1 MQFEPHDYQAH
12 TIRFIETHPVA
23 AVFLGM
29 GLGKTIITLTAINNL
44 IRDHFTVRRV
54 LIIAPLRVARD
65 TWPAELA
72 KWEHLQGLRMS
83 VMVGT
88 AAQREAALEADADVY
103 VINRENLPWLVDR
116 VGERRWPFDMVVID
130 ELSSFKS
137 HQSKRFRALK
147 KVRPRIDRIVG
158 LTGTPAPNSL
168 MDLWAPFRLLDGGR
182 RLGKFISHYQNHYFL
197 PDKRNGPQV
206 YTWKLRPGA
215 DVEIYSAIRDVTVS
229 MRTTDY
235 LTLPPLTV
243 TTRTVTM
250 GDKQRATYRRLRD
263 EMVAEIGGATIDA
276 GSAAVL
282 SGKLQQLASGA
293 IYTDDGQVVD
303 VHAAKLD
310 ALEDIIDA
318 ANGQTVLVAYW
329 FKHELDRL
337 TARFL
342 QGRELSTA
350 DDMADWCAGRIPV
363 GFIHPASAGHGLNLQ
378 SGGHHLVWLTL
389 PWSLELYEQTNARLF
404 RQGQDMPVSV
414 IRLVCEHTIDTQV
427 VRALEA
433 KDVTQSALVDAVA
446 ASIHESKE
454 PQHAV
459 D

>member
-1 MQFEPHDYQAH
+1 MYFEPHDYQAH
-12 TIRFIETHPVA
+12 TIDFIECNPVA

-29 GLGKTIITLTAINNL
+29 GLGKTIITLTAVNNL
-44 IRDHFTVRRV
+44 LRDFFAVRRV

-72 KWEHLQGLRMS
+72 KWDHLKGLRMS

-88 AAQREAALEADADVY
+88 AAQRENALAADADVY

-137 HQSKRFRALK
+137 HTSKRFRALK
-147 KVRPRIDRIVG
+147 KVRHRINRIVG

-168 MDLWAPFRLLDGGR
+168 LDLWAPFRILDGGR
-182 RLGKFISHYQNHYFL
+182 RLGKFITHYRNHYFL
-197 PDKRNGPQV
+197 PDKRNGPQI
-206 YTWKLRPGA
+206 YTWRLRPGA

-243 TTRTVTM
+243 TTRTVPM
-250 GDKQRATYRRLRD
+250 GAKQRATYRRLRD
-263 EMVAEIGGATIDA
+263 EMVATIGGAVIDA

-318 ANGQTVLVAYW
+318 ANGNTVLVAYW

-337 TARFL
+337 TARFP

-378 SGGHHLVWLTL
+378 SGGHNLVWLTL

-414 IRLVCEHTIDTQV
+414 IRLVCEHTIDAQV

-446 ASIHESKE
+446 AELTASR
-454 PQHAV
+454 ATRCA
-459 D
+459 

>member
-1 MQFEPHDYQAH
+1 MRFEPHDYQAH
-12 TIRFIETHPVA
+12 TIDYIESHPVA
-23 AVFLGM
+23 AILLGM

-44 IRDHFTVRRV
+44 IRDRFAVRRA

-72 KWEHLQGLRMS
+72 KWDHLNGLRMS
-83 VMVGT
+83 VMVGP
-88 AAQREAALEADADVY
+88 AATRIEALRADADVY
-103 VINRENLPWLVDR
+103 VINRENLPWLVEQ
-116 VGERRWPFDMVVID
+116 VGRDWPFDMVVID

-147 KVRPRIDRIVG
+147 KVRPQITRIVG

-168 MDLWAPFRLLDGGR
+168 LDLWAPFRILDGGR
-182 RLGKFISHYQNHYFL
+182 RLGKYISHFRAHYFL

-206 YTWKLRPGA
+206 YTWRLRPGA

-235 LTLPPLTV
+235 LTLPPLTI
-243 TTRTVTM
+243 TTQTVHL
-250 GDKQRATYRRLRD
+250 GEKGRAGYRRLRD
-263 EMVAEIGGATIDA
+263 DLVTTIAGETIDA

-293 IYTDDGQVVD
+293 IYADDGQVLD
-303 VHAAKLD
+303 VHSRKID
-310 ALEDIIDA
+310 ALADIVEA
-318 ANGQTVLVAYW
+318 AAGNTVLVAYW

-337 TARFL
+337 RARFPD
-342 QGRELSTA
+342 GRELSTA
-350 DDMADWCAGRIPV
+350 ADMADWCAGRIPV

-378 SGGHHLVWLTL
+378 SGGHILVWATL

-404 RQGQDMPVSV
+404 RQGQAEPVSV
-414 IRLVCEHTIDTQV
+414 IHLVCADTIDEQV
-427 VRALEA
+427 VRALGE
-433 KDVTQSALVDAVA
+433 KDVTQSALVDAVSA
-446 ASIHESKE
+446 NIRDKE
-454 PQHAV
+454 GTSELVA
-459 D
+459 